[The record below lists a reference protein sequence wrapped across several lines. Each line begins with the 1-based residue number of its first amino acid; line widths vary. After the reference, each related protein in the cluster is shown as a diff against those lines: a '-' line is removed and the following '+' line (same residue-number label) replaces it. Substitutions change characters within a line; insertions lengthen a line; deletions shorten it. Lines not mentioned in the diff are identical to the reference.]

1 MISFEVL
8 NWQMMILFRQ
18 CVLGHYFRA

>member
-1 MISFEVL
+1 
-8 NWQMMILFRQ
+8 MMILFRQ